1 MEKLIEEY
9 RQLDK
14 ESQEMRKEIRI
25 AFKEKNIDRYK
36 ELVFEKSIKSARMD
50 TILEI
55 MKISGRLE
63 EFVEKL

>member
-14 ESQEMRKEIRI
+14 ESQEMRKEIRV
-25 AFKEKNIDRYK
+25 AFKKKDIDKYN

-55 MKISGRLE
+55 MKISGKLE
-63 EFVEKL
+63 EFVKRL